1 VGLLYLI
8 AKGDTNVRFYEY
20 MNDKLHLVNEY
31 RDGNPNKAFYFM
43 DKYMMD
49 VNRVELMRMAK
60 IC

>member
-1 VGLLYLI
+1 
-8 AKGDTNVRFYEY
+8 